1 MRIGIIVAM
10 QKELHLLLGL
20 LGENVEVLQAAGRT
34 FYRGSYAGHDIV
46 ATTCG
51 IGKVNAALGAD
62 ALIREFAPGLVI
74 NTGVAGGVGRQ
85 GAGILDVVV
94 GERVAYHDVWC
105 GSGHPHGMVEGLPR
119 FYEGALELVDPAVW
133 TRDDAPLRGL
143 IASGDMFISRPEEV
157 EAIRTLYPEVSA
169 VDMESAAIAQT
180 CYLRG
185 VAFMAVRVISDTPGA
200 ADNISQY
207 ADFWEDAPRESMDTL
222 ALILRNI
229 AD

>member
-1 MRIGIIVAM
+1 MKIGIIVAM

-20 LGENVEVLQAAGRT
+20 LGENVEVLKADGRT
-34 FYRGSYAGHDIV
+34 YYRGHIGRHEITAS
-46 ATTCG
+46 TCG

-62 ALIREFAPGLVI
+62 SMIREFAPQLVI
-74 NTGVAGGVGRQ
+74 NTGVAGGVGHA

-105 GSGHPHGMVEGLPR
+105 GSGHPHGLVEGLPH
-119 FYEGALELVDPAVW
+119 FYEGALGLVGPEVW
-133 TRDDAPLRGL
+133 AMDKAPTRGL

-157 EAIRTLYPEVSA
+157 EAIRALYPDVCA

-180 CYLRG
+180 CHLRG
-185 VAFMAVRVISDTPGA
+185 VPFLSVRVISDTPGA

-222 ALILRNI
+222 ALLLENI
-229 AD
+229 E